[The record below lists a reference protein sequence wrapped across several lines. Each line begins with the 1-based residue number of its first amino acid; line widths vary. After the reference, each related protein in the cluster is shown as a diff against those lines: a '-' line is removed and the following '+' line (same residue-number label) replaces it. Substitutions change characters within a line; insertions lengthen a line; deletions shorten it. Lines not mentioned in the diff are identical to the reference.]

1 MRIKFRR
8 KSYCCILISVVMMFL
23 LYEWLTLLPTNSQPY
38 EDPLLVKG
46 NVLCVLV
53 PYRDRFEELQQFIP
67 HMENFLSSQ
76 NVDHRFIILNQ
87 TDSLR
92 FNRASLINVGWLEA
106 DRLRCNY
113 LVMHDVDLL
122 PQNPALD
129 YTYPGIGIVRHIA
142 AGKYHPKKRYDYAK
156 FIGGILILTMEDYKL
171 VNGMSNKYWGW
182 GLEDDEFY
190 LRLRYDYAKFIGG
203 ILILTMEDYKLVNGM
218 SNKYWGW
225 GLEDDEF
232 YLRLRDANL
241 LEHLQ
246 RPDNLNTSRGDTFL
260 HVHDAKKRARDQI
273 YTPLQKQMSHR
284 RDRTSGLFSV
294 NYMIADRQLLKIE
307 GITALVINIELIC
320 DRKWTPYCT
329 LD

>member
-1 MRIKFRR
+1 MKFRR
-8 KSYCCILISVVMMFL
+8 KSFCYFLIIVAMVFL
-23 LYEWLTLLPTNSQPY
+23 LYEWLTLLPTNNQTY
-38 EDPLLVKG
+38 EDPLFVKG

-67 HMENFLSSQ
+67 HMEKFLNSQ

-92 FNRASLINVGWLEA
+92 FNRASLINVGWFEA

-122 PQNPALD
+122 PKNPALD
-129 YTYPGIGIVRHIA
+129 YTFPGIGVVRHIA
-142 AGKYHPKKRYDYAK
+142 AGKYHPKKRYDYPK
-156 FIGGILILTMEDYKL
+156 FIGGILILSM
-171 VNGMSNKYWGW
+171 
-182 GLEDDEFY
+182 DDF
-190 LRLRYDYAKFIGG
+190 
-203 ILILTMEDYKLVNGM
+203 KLVNGM

-241 LEHLQ
+241 LQHLQ
-246 RPDNLNTSRGDTFL
+246 RPDNLITGRGDTFL
-260 HVHDAKKRARDQI
+260 HIHDAKKRARDQV
-273 YTPLQKQMSHR
+273 YTKLQKQMSHR

-294 NYMIADRQLLKIE
+294 NYKIADRQLLKID
-307 GITALVINIELIC
+307 GITASVINIELIC
-320 DRKWTPYCT
+320 DKTWTPYCT
-329 LD
+329 LT